1 VLETQLDLSWAMMV
15 LKVKITF
22 SCLHRNCFRCWCLNH
37 VLTLSAGERVGCDE
51 AGLVVG
57 YDGVE
62 SKNHVQ
68 LIALQLF

>member
-1 VLETQLDLSWAMMV
+1 
-15 LKVKITF
+15 
-22 SCLHRNCFRCWCLNH
+22 
-37 VLTLSAGERVGCDE
+37 VGCDE